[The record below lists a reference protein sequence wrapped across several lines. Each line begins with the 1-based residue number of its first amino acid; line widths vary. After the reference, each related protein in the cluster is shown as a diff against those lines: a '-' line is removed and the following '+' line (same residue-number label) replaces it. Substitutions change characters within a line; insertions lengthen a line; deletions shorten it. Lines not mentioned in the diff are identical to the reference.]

1 VLVKKTILLLLASLA
16 AAALPGSVSGQVDL
30 VSRTIWRGF
39 DLLHDNHAAIQP
51 GFTVDFGDSGFA
63 LNVWSSFALS
73 DRGVLKE
80 ADEID
85 LTFSYAWAMAPGWE
99 VTAGLIGYGY
109 GFARGFSISNDTSLE
124 AFATVAGTG
133 LPLTPTLSAY
143 YDFNLGSG
151 FYISLG
157 GSHEIEVN
165 EEVRLELGGLIGF
178 NGGQYIE
185 RSAFSNIDIYARM
198 ALTIG
203 KLTLT
208 PSLNVM
214 VPLLDEVN
222 EEIEIWFGLSV
233 GI

>member
-1 VLVKKTILLLLASLA
+1 MKRIVLCLLLCLVAGPLSGA
-16 AAALPGSVSGQVDL
+16 VSGQVDL
-30 VSRTIWRGF
+30 VSRFIWRGF
-39 DLLHDNHAAIQP
+39 DLLHDNHAAVQP
-51 GFTVDFGDSGFA
+51 GFTVELGSSGFA
-63 LNVWSSFALS
+63 LNIWSSFALA

-80 ADEID
+80 ADEVD
-85 LTFSYAWAMAPGWE
+85 VTFSYAWAMAPGWE

-109 GFARGFSISNDTSLE
+109 GFARDFSISNDTSLE

-151 FYISLG
+151 FYVSLG

-165 EEVRLELGGLIGF
+165 EKVRLQLGGQIGF
-178 NGGQYIE
+178 NGGQYID

-198 ALTIG
+198 ALTVG

-222 EEIEIWFGLSV
+222 EDMEIWFGLSV
-233 GI
+233 EI